1 MQKREGPL
9 ALTAPGEH
17 RPGATPR
24 TSGAIPEQPAERG
37 WAGGVV
43 SIVEGTAGA
52 PGCGTVGCSP
62 GTFIATVN
70 VNTGQSKSSP
80 RVTAAWPQLWSGC

>member
-17 RPGATPR
+17 HPGAAPR
-24 TSGAIPEQPAERG
+24 TSGAIPEQAAERG
-37 WAGGVV
+37 WAWGDVTT
-43 SIVEGTAGA
+43 VEGTAGA
-52 PGCGTVGCSP
+52 PGCGTAGCSP

-70 VNTGQSKSSP
+70 VNTGQSIQVP
-80 RVTAAWPQLWSGC
+80 A